1 MGGDGEEEKKEE
13 EVNCEGDR
21 TGRMGR
27 IFLRVIEWSELEGE
41 KRGGK
46 DRKK

>member
-1 MGGDGEEEKKEE
+1 MGKGNRGSENKKTGLGGGGEEEKEKE

-27 IFLRVIEWSELEGE
+27 IF
-41 KRGGK
+41 
-46 DRKK
+46 

>member
-1 MGGDGEEEKKEE
+1 MGKGNRGSENEKIGLGGGGEEEKEEE

-27 IFLRVIEWSELEGE
+27 IF
-41 KRGGK
+41 
-46 DRKK
+46 